1 MRLKSRQRY
10 EDLAVANYIDLH
22 VWTLVLGGRYH
33 GDKFV
38 IFAWQR

>member
-1 MRLKSRQRY
+1 MRLKSRQRH
-10 EDLAVANYIDLH
+10 EDLAANYIALH
-22 VWTLVLGGRYH
+22 VWTLALGGIYH